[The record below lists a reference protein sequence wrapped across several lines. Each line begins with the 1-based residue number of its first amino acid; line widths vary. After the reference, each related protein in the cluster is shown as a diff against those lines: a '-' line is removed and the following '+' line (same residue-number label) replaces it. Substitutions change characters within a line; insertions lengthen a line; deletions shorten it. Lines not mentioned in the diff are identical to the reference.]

1 MHKTKKKWGNE
12 GLGLTNSPI
21 IDFLCHMPF
30 LTVTICLLAAYGVL
44 MALYTR
50 GYWRMRPFAAGS
62 KVPKSKFSVIIPARN
77 EASNIEDCITGI
89 LAQKYPAHLFDIIV
103 VDDFSEDETAQVV
116 SKIALQ
122 HNNVRL
128 LQLKDFTNNEN
139 LIAYK
144 KRAIEIAINEASGDW
159 IVTTDADCSVTTNWL
174 ATYDA
179 YIQEHDCVM
188 MAAPVAYTN
197 TGSLLSIF
205 QVLDFISLQGI
216 TAAAVASGSHTLCNG
231 ANLCYSK
238 KAFESVGKFSGIDH
252 LPSGDDMLLMH
263 KMKKSYPGKIGY
275 LFAQEAVVTTAPS
288 ATLGLFL
295 QQRIRWASKATGYQD
310 KIIFWILLL
319 VYLVNASLLLYLPIH
334 FLQTGNIYTWL
345 ILIGC
350 KTLIEIPFMFASA
363 TFFKQQK
370 LLWWFALM
378 QPFHIV
384 YTLVAGW
391 FGTFGSYKWKGR
403 TVMKQQDDHFFRKLR
418 RNKAASVSLF
428 IVAAAFL
435 MAVFAY
441 FMAPEHSPNANRMIP
456 EIGSMKP
463 GFTIQLLQV
472 KRIGETKQ
480 ISFFEKL
487 IGGEED
493 VYTFIPI
500 TSYTIKGSD
509 IYFQK
514 YIDEG
519 ITESGVMQLSLV
531 ANNPVI
537 TQTYYAGTDKFGR
550 DMLSR
555 LIIGVRVSLGVGLI
569 AVLLSLT
576 IGILLGALAGF
587 YRGWIDECIM
597 WFINVIWSIPT
608 LLLVFAITLVL
619 GKGFWQ
625 VFIAVGLTM
634 WVNVARLVRGQVMAI
649 KNREFIEA
657 TRVLGYSDTRT
668 IFIHILPNIIGPI
681 LVIAAS
687 NFASAIVIEAGLSF
701 LGVGVQPP
709 QPSWGLMIKE
719 NYNFIITHNPALAL
733 APGIAIMILVLAFN
747 LLGNGLRDAFNVREK

>member
-1 MHKTKKKWGNE
+1 M
-12 GLGLTNSPI
+12 
-21 IDFLCHMPF
+21 
-30 LTVTICLLAAYGVL
+30 AAYGVL

-50 GYWRMRPFAAGS
+50 GHWNLRAFVAKGKTPQT
-62 KVPKSKFSVIIPARN
+62 KFSIVIPARN
-77 EASNIEDCITGI
+77 EAANIENCIAGI
-89 LAQKYPAHLFDIIV
+89 LAQNYPSHLFELIV
-103 VDDFSEDETAQVV
+103 IDDFSEDETANIVG
-116 SKIALQ
+116 SIALQ
-122 HNNVRL
+122 YNNVRL
-128 LQLKDFTNNEN
+128 LRLQDFTKDEN
-139 LIAYK
+139 IVAYK
-144 KRAIEIAINEASGDW
+144 KRAIEIAIEQANHPW
-159 IVTTDADCSVTTNWL
+159 IVTTDADCSFTNNWL
-174 ATYDA
+174 ASYDA
-179 YIQEHDCVM
+179 YIQEHNCVM
-188 MAAPVAYTN
+188 IAAPVSYKN
-197 TGSLLSIF
+197 TGSFLSVF

-216 TAAAVASGSHTLCNG
+216 TAAAVGSGSHTLCNG

-238 KAFESVGKFSGIDH
+238 EAFESVGKFSGIDH

-263 KMKKSYPGKIGY
+263 KMKKSYPEKIGY
-275 LFAQEAVVTTAPS
+275 LYAQDAVVTTAPS
-288 ATLGLFL
+288 ATLDLFI
-295 QQRIRWASKATGYQD
+295 QQRIRWSSKALGYQD

-319 VYLVNASLLLYLPIH
+319 VYLVNFSLLVYLPVNLIE
-334 FLQTGNIYTWL
+334 TGNINNWFVF
-345 ILIGC
+345 IGC
-350 KTLIEIPFMFASA
+350 KTLVELPFMYAA
-363 TFFKQQK
+363 AKFFKQQK
-370 LLWWFALM
+370 LLWWFLFM
-378 QPFHIV
+378 QPFHIL
-384 YTLVAGW
+384 YTVVAGW

-403 TVMKQQDDHFFRKLR
+403 TVTKNEPDRFFRKLN
-418 RNKAASVSLF
+418 RNKPASVSLY
-428 IVAAAFL
+428 IITAAFL

-441 FMAPEHSPNANRMIP
+441 FIAPEHSPNANRMIP

-472 KRIGETKQ
+472 KRIGQTTNA
-480 ISFFEKL
+480 SFFDRLLNGK
-487 IGGEED
+487 ED
-493 VYTFIPI
+493 ANTFIPI
-500 TSYTIKGSD
+500 TSYHIKGDS
-509 IYFQK
+509 IYYQK

-519 ITESGVMQLSLV
+519 ITEAGVMPLSL
-531 ANNPVI
+531 AAKEPVI
-537 TQTYYAGTDKFGR
+537 KQTYYAGTDKFGR

-555 LIIGVRVSLGVGLI
+555 LIIGVRVSLGVGMI

-587 YRGWIDECIM
+587 YKGWIDECIM

-657 TRVLGYSDTRT
+657 AQVLGYSNTRT
-668 IFIHILPNIIGPI
+668 IFLHILPNIIGPV